1 MNKQLNINQF
11 RIKNRLENFIWCSGR
26 SGSTTLYQSLPHS
39 YHTHTFLYFLNQN
52 GIDWNNIASDYSFN
66 LFDILY
72 LNINDYDSG
81 KINIYDVYRTPI
93 ERKISAFFQH
103 LDYIVKNKEIE
114 TLLSEVSKYQEFY
127 SFNIDLIDSNNFVE
141 YFTKNIEY
149 LVELFLYFF
158 FLRSDNYYSF
168 LEFEEYVDLTF
179 KCNELYHCK
188 DDKFTFTILKY
199 NQIKNWS
206 KQILFTTSQDIKISK
221 INSSRNSTF
230 GSLYNEF
237 IYILHIPRVLYNLV
251 MYTDIQMHP
260 LIPMCNHMQVM
271 KKFMTHIEVCKYNDF
286 WNERLFTTNNDSNLL
301 EYASGLLRLN

>member
-1 MNKQLNINQF
+1 MNVKQFKIEH
-11 RIKNRLENFIWCSGR
+11 RLENFIWCSGR
-26 SGSTTLYQSLPHS
+26 SGSTTLYNSLPNC

-52 GIDWNNIASDYSFN
+52 GVGWNDIECNYNFN
-66 LFDILY
+66 LFKI
-72 LNINDYDSG
+72 LNINIKDYNSN

-93 ERKISAFFQH
+93 ERKISAFFQY
-103 LDYIVKNKEIE
+103 LDCVVKNKDTEV
-114 TLLSEVSKYQEFY
+114 LLNEARNYQEFY
-127 SFNIDLIDSNNFVE
+127 SFDIGHITSRNFVD
-141 YFTKNIEY
+141 YFTNKINHLI
-149 LVELFLYFF
+149 ELFLYFF

-168 LEFEEYVDLTF
+168 LEFNEYIDLSFQCENFHHVKTG
-179 KCNELYHCK
+179 N
-188 DDKFTFTILKY
+188 FTFTILKY
-199 NQIKNWS
+199 DQIENWS
-206 KQILFTTSQDIKISK
+206 QQIFNTTSQKIKIMQ

-271 KKFMTHIEVCKYNDF
+271 KKFMTHIEVCKYNEF